1 MASPIRFQAPDAT
14 EEAMRI
20 TNLTTHV
27 MHDGYRNLIFVQL
40 HTDDGLT
47 GLGEATLTNRTE
59 AVLGYLLGHARPS
72 VIGQDPDESGAI
84 WCDLYLGGFIRG
96 GMIACAGL
104 SAVSQA
110 LLDLRGKALGV
121 PAWQLL
127 GGAVHDRVPV
137 YANAWY
143 TVEREPSAIAERAR
157 LVLAKGYRELKI
169 DPFGPGSYE
178 LTADEERRSLAILGA
193 VRDAVGPDVEVYV
206 EGHGRFATAQAI
218 RIARALGEI
227 RAGWFEE
234 PTSWDD
240 PMAWLE
246 VRRQSPVPIA
256 GGEHFTTRHGFRQII
271 DERCVDI
278 VQPDVCYAGGPLEV
292 THIAAAADA
301 HSIVVALHDSQGP
314 VSTAASL
321 HTAVTIPNLKTVEY
335 FDDFSAPFLREA
347 VRGAPIARD
356 GWLERPTAPGLGVE
370 LDLDV
375 IAEHPYRPYQF
386 DLFSEGWE
394 RRFEPG

>member
-1 MASPIRFQAPDAT
+1 
-14 EEAMRI
+14 MRI
-20 TNLTTHV
+20 VNLTTHV
-27 MHDGYRNLIFVQL
+27 LYDGYRNLIFVRL

-47 GLGEATLTNRTE
+47 GVGEATLTNRTE
-59 AVLGYLLGHARPS
+59 AVLGYLHGHVLPAIIGREPS
-72 VIGQDPDESGAI
+72 MSGAI
-84 WCDLYLGGFIRG
+84 WRDIYLGGFIRG

-143 TVEREPSAIAERAR
+143 TVEREPAAIADRAR
-157 LVLAKGYRELKI
+157 AVIAMGYRALKI

-178 LTADEERRSLAILGA
+178 LSPQEERRSLAILGA
-193 VRDAVGPDVEVYV
+193 VRDAIGADSELFV
-206 EGHGRFATAQAI
+206 EGHGRFATGQAI
-218 RIARALGEI
+218 RLARALGDV

-240 PMAWLE
+240 PMAWRE
-246 VRRQSPVPIA
+246 VRAHSPVPIA
-256 GGEHFTTRHGFRQII
+256 GGEHFTTRHGFRDII
-271 DERCVDI
+271 DARAVDI

-292 THIAAAADA
+292 TYIAAAADA
-301 HSIVVALHDSQGP
+301 HGIVVALHDSQGP

-321 HTAVTIPNLKTVEY
+321 HTAVTIPNLKMVEL
-335 FDDFSAPFLREA
+335 FDDFSAPFVRDA
-347 VRGAPIARD
+347 VRGAPRAVD
-356 GWLERPTAPGLGVE
+356 GYLDLPTAPGLGVE

-375 IAEHPYRPYQF
+375 IAEHPYQPYQF
-386 DLFSEGWE
+386 DLFSSGWE
-394 RRFEPG
+394 QRFVR

>member
-1 MASPIRFQAPDAT
+1 
-14 EEAMRI
+14 MRI
-20 TNLTTHV
+20 VDLSTHV
-27 MHDGYRNLIFVQL
+27 LHDGYRNLIFVVL
-40 HTDDGLT
+40 TTDDGLT
-47 GLGEATLTNRTE
+47 GVGEATLTNRTE
-59 AVLGYLLGHARPS
+59 AVLGYLGGHVRPAILGR
-72 VIGQDPDESGAI
+72 DPAMAGAI
-84 WCDLYLGGFIRG
+84 WQEIYLGGFIRG

-104 SAVSQA
+104 SGVAQA

-127 GGAVHDRVPV
+127 GGAIHERVPV

-143 TVEREPSAIAERAR
+143 TVEREASAIAERA
-157 LVLAKGYRELKI
+157 LVVLEKGYRELKI

-178 LTADEERRSLAILGA
+178 LTAPEERLSLAILGA

-206 EGHGRFATAQAI
+206 EGHGRFATAQAV
-218 RIARALGEI
+218 RVARALGEI

-278 VQPDVCYAGGPLEV
+278 VQPDVCYAGGPVEV

-301 HSIVVALHDSQGP
+301 HSIVVAFHDSQGP

-335 FDDFSAPFLREA
+335 FDDFTAPFVRDA
-347 VRGAPIARD
+347 VRGAPLQRD
-356 GWLERPTAPGLGVE
+356 GFLALPTAPGLGVE

-375 IAEHPYRPYQF
+375 IAEHPYQPFKF
-386 DLFSEGWE
+386 DLFEEGWE
-394 RRFEPG
+394 RRFER

>member
-1 MASPIRFQAPDAT
+1 
-14 EEAMRI
+14 MRI
-20 TNLTTHV
+20 AELTTHV
-27 MHDGYRNLIFVQL
+27 MHDGYRNLIFVVL
-40 HTDDGLT
+40 ATDDGLT
-47 GLGEATLTNRTE
+47 GIGEATLTNRAE
-59 AVLGYLLGHARPS
+59 AVLGYLHGHARPAL
-72 VIGQDPDESGAI
+72 IGRDPTMAGAI
-84 WCDLYLGGFIRG
+84 WRDLYLGDFIRG

-104 SAVSQA
+104 SAVAQA

-143 TVEREPSAIAERAR
+143 TVEREPSAIAEQA
-157 LVLAKGYRELKI
+157 LGVLALGYRELKI

-178 LTADEERRSLAILGA
+178 LTHREETHSLAILGA
-193 VRDAVGPDVEVYV
+193 VRDAIGPDIELYV
-206 EGHGRFATAQAI
+206 EGHGRFATAQAV
-218 RIARALGEI
+218 RLARALGDV

-240 PMAWLE
+240 PAAWRE
-246 VRRQSPVPIA
+246 VRAASLVPIA
-256 GGEHFTTRHGFRQII
+256 GGEHFTTRHGFRDVIE
-271 DERCVDI
+271 DRAVDI
-278 VQPDVCYAGGPLEV
+278 LQPDVCFAGGPLEV

-321 HTAVTIPNLKTVEY
+321 HTAVTIPNLKTVEL
-335 FDDFSAPFLREA
+335 FDDFSAPFVRDA
-347 VRGAPIARD
+347 VRGAPRQVD
-356 GWLERPTAPGLGVE
+356 GWLALPTAPGLGVE
-370 LDLDV
+370 LDLNV

-394 RRFEPG
+394 RRFAR

>member
-1 MASPIRFQAPDAT
+1 
-14 EEAMRI
+14 MRI
-20 TNLTTHV
+20 VDLTTHV
-27 MHDGYRNLIFVQL
+27 LHDGYRNLIFVRI
-40 HTDDGLT
+40 HTDEDQI

-59 AVLGYLLGHARPS
+59 AVVAYLAGHVRPAILGM
-72 VIGQDPDESGAI
+72 DPAMSGAI
-84 WCDLYLGGFIRG
+84 WQEIYLGGFVRG

-104 SAVSQA
+104 SGVSQA

-121 PAWQLL
+121 PVWQLL

-157 LVLAKGYRELKI
+157 IVLSKGYRELKI

-178 LTADEERRSLAILGA
+178 MTAVEERRSLAILGA

-206 EGHGRFATAQAI
+206 EGHGRFATAQAV
-218 RIARALGEI
+218 RVARALGEI

-301 HSIVVALHDSQGP
+301 HSIVVAFHDSQGP

-335 FDDFSAPFLREA
+335 FDDFTAPWVRDA
-347 VRGAPIARD
+347 VIGAPLQVGGFLA
-356 GWLERPTAPGLGVE
+356 LPTAPGLGVD

-375 IAEHPYRPYQF
+375 IAEHPYTPFKF
-386 DLFSEGWE
+386 DLFEEGWE
-394 RRFEPG
+394 RRFEQ